1 MQDKKL
7 LKKLEANN
15 KKEEMKLNVDLK
27 EIYTND
33 KKNANRKIEY
43 MTHLQTLFDMKD
55 LKK

>member
-1 MQDKKL
+1 
-7 LKKLEANN
+7 
-15 KKEEMKLNVDLK
+15 MKLNVDLK
-27 EIYTND
+27 KIFTDD